1 MAWVQG
7 FVISEAAVEST
18 REDGDTADVKLTI
31 GREQGSE
38 LLEQRVIR
46 FALGRSKEH
55 LLEGRQE
62 VVRPSR
68 LRSRRAPASI
78 CRRGFRIR
86 LRTTGRGKCVYW
98 VSSTRRAIRPGG
110 RTRKPI
116 EPVVV

>member
-62 VVRPSR
+62 VVYVR
-68 LRSRRAPASI
+68 LDSDLGGSCIHLPP
-78 CRRGFRIR
+78 RIPHT
-86 LRTTGRGKCVYW
+86 LENHGPGKCVYW